1 MDISRNDYCLRD
13 ILLSQYLEMQ
23 EHNDRRM
30 LMIVAISSND
40 TSTDGNDRDTGNDSV
55 EDNSDDCGK
64 LW

>member
-1 MDISRNDYCLRD
+1 
-13 ILLSQYLEMQ
+13 MQ